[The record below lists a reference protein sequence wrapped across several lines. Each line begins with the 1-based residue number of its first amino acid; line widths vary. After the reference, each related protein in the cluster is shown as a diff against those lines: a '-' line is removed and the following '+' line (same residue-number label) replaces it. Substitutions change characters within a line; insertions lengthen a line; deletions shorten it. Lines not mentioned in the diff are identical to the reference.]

1 MFHMKCIF
9 YLIFIHWVVAIPQ
22 INLYFTDQVGES
34 ENYDEVGIR
43 YNCIRLASNLDRKD
57 FTRQISSYCMSES
70 SLKFHIEDDNSFQT
84 FSFAKLAKMNITSED
99 LYFWS
104 TPIDII
110 EQYQIYLLLND
121 S

>member
-1 MFHMKCIF
+1 MKSIF
-9 YLIFIHWVVAIPQ
+9 YLIFIRWIVAIPQ
-22 INLYFTDQVGES
+22 INLYFTNQRSES
-34 ENYDEVGIR
+34 ENYDEIGIR
-43 YNCIRLASNLDRKD
+43 YNCIRLASNMKQENS
-57 FTRQISSYCMSES
+57 TREISSYCMSES

-110 EQYQIYLLLND
+110 EQYQIYLLSND